1 MPYLTGT
8 FRRQPGLCN
17 VRMCMGALWAL
28 SKMGQCD
35 VLFPPI
41 PSSPNPSDPF
51 LPPSALFDLDNL
63 SVKGSSLGDLSRMSR
78 SPSTLYKTPKIMA
91 RPSKHDICRE
101 NLRDMWMALR
111 RCRELSCGFLVHEF
125 LRNLKPSRGIQTLA
139 DRVLSKISKPFVAVH
154 FRIEDDWKTHQGRKN
169 TKIFY
174 GPKHIVSHTNTFLK
188 SLKFVPKSIL
198 AISSS
203 RIKEDGFTHRCML
216 YPQANDLCY
225 AMRSAIDFEVA
236 LHADGF
242 VGNGFSS
249 FSSEICRHLRE
260 KGIPCSFYDHK

>member
-1 MPYLTGT
+1 MPFLTGT

-28 SKMGQCD
+28 AKKGRCD
-35 VLFPPI
+35 VHFPMI
-41 PSSPNPSDPF
+41 PSSPNPSDPL
-51 LPPSALFDLDNL
+51 LPPSALFDLN
-63 SVKGSSLGDLSRMSR
+63 SLL
-78 SPSTLYKTPKIMA
+78 KTPVLLRFYPKILTK
-91 RPSKHDICRE
+91 PTKHDVCRE
-101 NLRDMWMALR
+101 DFRDMWMALR
-111 RCRELSCGFLVHEF
+111 RCRNLSLGYLVHEF
-125 LRNLKPSRGIQTLA
+125 LRHLKPSSGIQTLA

-154 FRIEDDWKTHQGRKN
+154 FRIEDDWKTHQGKKS

-174 GPKHIVSHTNTFLK
+174 GPKHIVSHTKAFLK
-188 SLKFVPKSIL
+188 TLKFTPKSLL

-203 RIKEDGFTHRCML
+203 QIKEGGFIHRSVL

-236 LHADGF
+236 LHADAF

-249 FSSEICRHLRE
+249 FSNEIGRHLAE
-260 KGIPCSFYDHK
+260 KGKPCSFYANK